1 MLTKVIILIE
11 HDDLDNVNEE
21 SIRETFDEAGDMDWK
36 VTIMSVENYP
46 DTRKVE
52 S

>member
-1 MLTKVIILIE
+1 MLKTIVLEIE
-11 HDDLDNVNEE
+11 CPDDLDNVNEE

-36 VTIMSVENYP
+36 VTIVSIDQVA
-46 DTRKVE
+46 